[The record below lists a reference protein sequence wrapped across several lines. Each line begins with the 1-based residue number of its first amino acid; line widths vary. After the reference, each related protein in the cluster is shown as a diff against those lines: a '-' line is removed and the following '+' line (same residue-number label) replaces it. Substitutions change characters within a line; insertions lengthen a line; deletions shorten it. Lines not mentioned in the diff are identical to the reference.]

1 MKKLSKIV
9 LASSIV
15 FGTVLGVNV
24 VNGEGAENQVEA
36 AQTPWYNYN
45 GYTAASSN
53 FVLDKNFKTALK
65 YDNVKINGYKLT
77 SNKSAPAKEL
87 VVKDQIFYKVSNH
100 KADQVAFNLDG
111 HTITPQK
118 LINVYGQPVEKP
130 VESAVGKV
138 YKYKIGNKT
147 VQFFV
152 DKGHVYRAQ
161 INS

>member
-15 FGTVLGVNV
+15 FGTVLGANV
-24 VNGEGAENQVEA
+24 VNGEGIEKQAEA

-45 GYTAASSN
+45 GYTAPSSN

-65 YDNVKINGYKLT
+65 YDNLKNNGYKLT
-77 SNKSAPAKEL
+77 SNKSAASNE
-87 VVKDQIFYKVSNH
+87 VKVYDQIFYKVSNH

-111 HTITPQK
+111 RTVTPQK

-130 VESAVGKV
+130 VETAVGKV
-138 YKYKIGNKT
+138 YKYKVGNKT

>member
-1 MKKLSKIV
+1 MEKQ
-9 LASSIV
+9 A
-15 FGTVLGVNV
+15 
-24 VNGEGAENQVEA
+24 EA

-45 GYTAASSN
+45 GYTSASSN

-77 SNKSAPAKEL
+77 SNKSASTNEV
-87 VVKDQIFYKVSNH
+87 VVKDQI
-100 KADQVAFNLDG
+100 AFNLDG
-111 HTITPQK
+111 RTVTPQK
-118 LINVYGQPVEKP
+118 LMNVYGQPAEKP
-130 VESAVGKV
+130 VETAVGKV

-147 VQFFV
+147 IQFFV